1 MRAADVGDYRF
12 LARRR
17 LPHFLFEYVDGG
29 SYGEWTHRRN
39 SADLAALELRQR
51 VLRDVSQI
59 DLSTMLFGDRASL
72 PVALAPVGLT
82 GLYARRGE
90 VQAARAANRAGVPMC
105 LSTMSVCPIAEVA
118 AGASGPIW
126 FQLYFVRDKVFL
138 RHLIDQ
144 ARAHGCT
151 ALVVTV
157 DLPLPGARYRDRR
170 SGFTGGSGMRMMARR
185 YLQAALRP
193 RWAWDVGVAG
203 RPHRLGN
210 VAPLLGAES
219 GLEDFLA
226 WATANFDASATWR
239 QLEEVRDC
247 WQGPLIVKGILDA
260 EDARAA
266 RACGADG
273 IVVSNHGG
281 RQLDGVS
288 SSVAALPAIADA
300 VGSDLTVLAD
310 GGIRSGLDV
319 LRMLASGARGV
330 LLGRAWVYALAADG
344 EAGVRDVLQIIED
357 ELRVA
362 MALTGVTSIAAVDR
376 ALLAESNLP

>member
-1 MRAADVGDYRF
+1 M
-12 LARRR
+12 
-17 LPHFLFEYVDGG
+17 
-29 SYGEWTHRRN
+29 
-39 SADLAALELRQR
+39 
-51 VLRDVSQI
+51 
-59 DLSTMLFGDRASL
+59 
-72 PVALAPVGLT
+72 
-82 GLYARRGE
+82 
-90 VQAARAANRAGVPMC
+90 
-105 LSTMSVCPIAEVA
+105 
-118 AGASGPIW
+118 
-126 FQLYFVRDKVFL
+126 
-138 RHLIDQ
+138 
-144 ARAHGCT
+144 
-151 ALVVTV
+151 
-157 DLPLPGARYRDRR
+157 
-170 SGFTGGSGMRMMARR
+170 
-185 YLQAALRP
+185 
-193 RWAWDVGVAG
+193 
-203 RPHRLGN
+203 HRLGN